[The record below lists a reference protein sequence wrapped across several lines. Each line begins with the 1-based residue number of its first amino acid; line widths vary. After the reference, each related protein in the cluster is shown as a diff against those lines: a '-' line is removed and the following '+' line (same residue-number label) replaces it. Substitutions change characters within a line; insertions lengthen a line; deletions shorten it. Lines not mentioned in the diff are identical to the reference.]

1 MFVDDLAEAC
11 IFFMKKRTKHSLI
24 NIGTEKEMTIKAY
37 AEFVKKK
44 IKSKL
49 KIKFDNNKPYDKVPG
64 YQGAG

>member
-11 IFFMKKRTKHSLI
+11 IFFMTKKIKHSLI

-44 IKSKL
+44 
-49 KIKFDNNKPYDKVPG
+49 
-64 YQGAG
+64 